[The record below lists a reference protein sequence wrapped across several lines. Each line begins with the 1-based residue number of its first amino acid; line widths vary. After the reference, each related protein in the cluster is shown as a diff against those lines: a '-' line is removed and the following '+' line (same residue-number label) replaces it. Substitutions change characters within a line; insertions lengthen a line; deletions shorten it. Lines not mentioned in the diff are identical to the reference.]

1 MGERFTR
8 IGKYRNELITN
19 FIIMCMNKRNYLTAA
34 AMALA
39 VLSSC
44 GGQKEARNT
53 SGIDLANMDT
63 TVSAGQDFFRYACG
77 GWNDAHPL
85 TAEYSRYG
93 TFDQLAENNQKQL
106 RELIEGLA
114 SQQNEAGTVAQ
125 KIGDLY
131 NIAMDS
137 VARNEQGFAPVKPM
151 LDKIAALTDKSQ
163 IIPMSVEM
171 RRFQG
176 IGTYFNFYV
185 YADPKNSA
193 LNIFQMG
200 QGGINLGEK
209 EYYLDTDSI
218 TENIRNEY
226 KKYIAKLFAL
236 SGFSEAEAQQKV
248 ADVMEIETSIAKV
261 SRSAAE
267 LRNPEANYHKM
278 SYADLKKRIPGIDWD
293 AFMTGLGIQAPAE
306 LNVEQVESIQ
316 EVARLISALPV
327 SKHVSYLEYN
337 LLDAAASCLSDDF
350 VAARFDFY
358 GKVMS
363 GRQVNQ
369 PRWKRAVNSV
379 NGMLGELVGEMYV
392 EKYFPAAAKE
402 RMLKLVENLRVALG
416 ERIDAQEWMS
426 DSTKVRAHE
435 KLDAFRV
442 KVGYPDKWK
451 DYSKL
456 EIKKDSY
463 WANVCRASEWGFNDM
478 ISRLGKPVDR
488 DEWLMTP
495 QTVNA
500 YYNPSTNEICFP
512 AAILQ
517 PPFFNM
523 DADDAAN
530 YGAIGVVIG
539 HEMTHGFDDQGRQ
552 FDKNGNLTDWWAEG
566 DADRF
571 KERAQVMVDFFNN
584 IEVLPGLKGNGQL
597 TLGENLADH
606 GGLNVAYLAFRNATK
621 DAPLEVK
628 EGFTPEQRF
637 FIAYATLWAGNIRD
651 EQARV
656 YTKSDPHSL
665 GKWRVN
671 GALPHIQAW
680 YDAFQI
686 TPDDSLYVA
695 PENRVNIW

>member
-1 MGERFTR
+1 
-8 IGKYRNELITN
+8 
-19 FIIMCMNKRNYLTAA
+19 MNKKNYVAVATLAFAMLT
-34 AMALA
+34 
-39 VLSSC
+39 SC
-44 GGQKEARNT
+44 AGQKEAKST

-63 TVSAGQDFFRYACG
+63 TVSAGTDFFRYACG

-93 TFDQLAENNQKQL
+93 TFDELFENSQKQL

-114 SQQNEAGTVAQ
+114 AQKNNQAGSAAQ

-131 NIAMDS
+131 NMAMDS
-137 VARNEQGFAPVKPM
+137 VTLNKQGAEPVKAM
-151 LDKIAALTDKSQ
+151 LDKIAGLKDKSE
-163 IIPMSVEM
+163 IVPMMTEM
-171 RRFQG
+171 AHIG
-176 IGTYFNFYV
+176 IGTYFHSYV
-185 YADPKNSA
+185 YADPKNSS

-218 TENIRNEY
+218 TQNIREQY
-226 KKYIAKLFAL
+226 KLYIGKLFQLA
-236 SGFSEAEAQQKV
+236 GFSEADAQQKV
-248 ADVMEIETSIAKV
+248 ADVMEIETAIAKV
-261 SRSAAE
+261 SRSATE
-267 LRNPEANYHKM
+267 LRDPEANYHKM
-278 SYADLKKRIPGIDWD
+278 SFDELKKTIAGIDWD
-293 AFMTGLGIQAPAE
+293 AYMKGLGIQAPAE
-306 LNVEQVESIQ
+306 LNVEQVEPIQ
-316 EVARLISALPV
+316 EVARLMNTLPL

-358 GKVMS
+358 GKVLS

-402 RMLKLVENLRVALG
+402 RMVKLVKNLQTALG

-426 DSTKVRAHE
+426 DSTKIRAHE
-435 KLDAFRV
+435 KLAAFHV

-456 EIKKDSY
+456 EIKNDSY

-478 ISRLGKPVDR
+478 YSRIGKPVDK

-500 YYNPSTNEICFP
+500 YYDPSTNEICFP

-523 DADDAAN
+523 EADDAAN

-552 FDKNGNLTDWWAEG
+552 FDKDGNLTDWWAPG

-571 KERAQVMVDFFNN
+571 KERAQVMVDFFNK
-584 IEVLPGLKGNGQL
+584 IEVLPGLQANGEL

-606 GGLNVAYLAFRNATK
+606 GGLNVAYLAFQNATK
-621 DAPLEVK
+621 DAPLGVVD
-628 EGFTPEQRF
+628 GFTPEQRF
-637 FIAYATLWAGNIRD
+637 FLAYATLWAGNIRD
-651 EQARV
+651 EQIRV

-680 YDAFQI
+680 YDAFHI
-686 TPDDSLYVA
+686 TPSDPLYVA
-695 PENRVNIW
+695 PENRVNVW

>member
-1 MGERFTR
+1 
-8 IGKYRNELITN
+8 
-19 FIIMCMNKRNYLTAA
+19 MNKKNYVAVATLAFAMLT
-34 AMALA
+34 
-39 VLSSC
+39 SC
-44 GGQKEARNT
+44 AGQKEAKST

-63 TVSAGQDFFRYACG
+63 TVSAGTDFFRYACG

-93 TFDQLAENNQKQL
+93 TFDELFENSQKQL

-114 SQQNEAGTVAQ
+114 AQKNNQAGSAAQ

-131 NIAMDS
+131 NMAMDS
-137 VARNEQGFAPVKPM
+137 VTLNKQGAEPVKAM
-151 LDKIAALTDKSQ
+151 LDKITGMKDKSE
-163 IIPMSVEM
+163 IVPMMTEM
-171 RRFQG
+171 AHIG
-176 IGTYFNFYV
+176 IGTYFHSYV
-185 YADPKNSA
+185 YADPKNSS

-218 TENIRNEY
+218 TQNIREQY
-226 KKYIAKLFAL
+226 KLYIGKLFQLA
-236 SGFSEAEAQQKV
+236 GFSEADAQQKV
-248 ADVMEIETSIAKV
+248 ADVMEIETAIAKV
-261 SRSAAE
+261 SRSATE
-267 LRNPEANYHKM
+267 LRDPEANYHKM
-278 SYADLKKRIPGIDWD
+278 SFDELKKTIAGIDWD
-293 AFMTGLGIQAPAE
+293 AYMKGLGIQAPAE
-306 LNVEQVESIQ
+306 LNVEQVEPIQ
-316 EVARLISALPV
+316 EVARLMNTLPL

-358 GKVMS
+358 GKVLS

-402 RMLKLVENLRVALG
+402 RMVKLVKNLQTALG

-426 DSTKVRAHE
+426 DSTKIRAHE
-435 KLDAFRV
+435 KLATFHV

-456 EIKKDSY
+456 EIKNDSY

-478 ISRLGKPVDR
+478 YSRIGKPVDK

-523 DADDAAN
+523 EADDAAN

-552 FDKNGNLTDWWAEG
+552 FDKDGNLTDWWAPG

-571 KERAQVMVDFFNN
+571 KERAQVMVDFFNK
-584 IEVLPGLKGNGQL
+584 IEVLPGLQANGEL

-606 GGLNVAYLAFRNATK
+606 GGLNVAYLAFQNATK
-621 DAPLEVK
+621 DAPLGVVD
-628 EGFTPEQRF
+628 GFTPEQRF
-637 FIAYATLWAGNIRD
+637 FLAYATLWAGNIRD
-651 EQARV
+651 EQIRV

-680 YDAFQI
+680 YDAFHI
-686 TPDDSLYVA
+686 TPSDPLYVA
-695 PENRVNIW
+695 PENRVNVW

>member
-1 MGERFTR
+1 
-8 IGKYRNELITN
+8 
-19 FIIMCMNKRNYLTAA
+19 MNKKNYVAVATLAFAMLT
-34 AMALA
+34 
-39 VLSSC
+39 SC
-44 GGQKEARNT
+44 AGQKEAKST

-63 TVSAGQDFFRYACG
+63 TVSAGTDFFRYACG

-93 TFDQLAENNQKQL
+93 TFDELFENSQKQL

-114 SQQNEAGTVAQ
+114 AQKNNQAGSAAQ

-131 NIAMDS
+131 NMAMDS
-137 VARNEQGFAPVKPM
+137 VTLNKQGAEPVKAM
-151 LDKIAALTDKSQ
+151 LDKIAGMKDKSE
-163 IIPMSVEM
+163 IVPMMTEM
-171 RRFQG
+171 AHIG
-176 IGTYFNFYV
+176 IGTYFHSYV
-185 YADPKNSA
+185 YADPKNSS

-218 TENIRNEY
+218 TQNIREQY
-226 KKYIAKLFAL
+226 KLYIGKLFQLA
-236 SGFSEAEAQQKV
+236 GFSEADAQQKV
-248 ADVMEIETSIAKV
+248 ADVMEIETAIAKV
-261 SRSAAE
+261 SRSATE
-267 LRNPEANYHKM
+267 LRDPEANYHKM
-278 SYADLKKRIPGIDWD
+278 SFDELKKTIAGIDWD
-293 AFMTGLGIQAPAE
+293 AYMKGLGIQAPAE
-306 LNVEQVESIQ
+306 LNVEQVEPIQ
-316 EVARLISALPV
+316 EVARLMNTLPL

-358 GKVMS
+358 GKVLS

-402 RMLKLVENLRVALG
+402 RMVKLVKNLQTALG

-426 DSTKVRAHE
+426 DSTKIRAHE
-435 KLDAFRV
+435 KLAAFHV

-456 EIKKDSY
+456 EIKNDSY

-478 ISRLGKPVDR
+478 YSRIGKPVDK

-523 DADDAAN
+523 EADDAAN
-530 YGAIGVVIG
+530 YGAISVVIG

-552 FDKNGNLTDWWAEG
+552 FDKDGNLTDWWAPG

-571 KERAQVMVDFFNN
+571 KERAQVMVDFFNK
-584 IEVLPGLKGNGQL
+584 IEVLPGLQANGEL

-606 GGLNVAYLAFRNATK
+606 GGLNVAYLAFQNVTK
-621 DAPLEVK
+621 DAPLGVVD
-628 EGFTPEQRF
+628 GFTPEQRF
-637 FIAYATLWAGNIRD
+637 FLAYATLWAGNIRD
-651 EQARV
+651 EQSRV

-680 YDAFQI
+680 YDAFHI
-686 TPDDSLYVA
+686 TPSDPLYVA
-695 PENRVNIW
+695 PENRVNVW

>member
-1 MGERFTR
+1 
-8 IGKYRNELITN
+8 
-19 FIIMCMNKRNYLTAA
+19 MNKKNYVAVATLAFAMLT
-34 AMALA
+34 
-39 VLSSC
+39 SC
-44 GGQKEARNT
+44 AGQKEAKST

-63 TVSAGQDFFRYACG
+63 TVSAGTDFFRYACG

-93 TFDQLAENNQKQL
+93 TFDELFENSQKQL

-114 SQQNEAGTVAQ
+114 AQKNNQAGSAAQ

-131 NIAMDS
+131 NMAMDS
-137 VARNEQGFAPVKPM
+137 VTLNKQGAEPVKAM
-151 LDKIAALTDKSQ
+151 LDKIAGMKDKSE
-163 IIPMSVEM
+163 IVPMMTEM
-171 RRFQG
+171 AHIG
-176 IGTYFNFYV
+176 IGTYFHSYV
-185 YADPKNSA
+185 YADPKNSS

-218 TENIRNEY
+218 TQNIREQY
-226 KKYIAKLFAL
+226 KLYIGKLFQLA
-236 SGFSEAEAQQKV
+236 GFSEADAQQKV
-248 ADVMEIETSIAKV
+248 ADVMELETAIAKV
-261 SRSAAE
+261 SRSATE
-267 LRNPEANYHKM
+267 LRDPEANYHKM
-278 SYADLKKRIPGIDWD
+278 SFDELKKTISGIDWD
-293 AFMTGLGIQAPAE
+293 AYMKGLGIQVPAE
-306 LNVEQVESIQ
+306 LNVEQVEPIQ
-316 EVARLISALPV
+316 EVARLMNTLPL

-358 GKVMS
+358 GKVLS

-402 RMLKLVENLRVALG
+402 RMVKLVKNLQTALG

-426 DSTKVRAHE
+426 DSTKIRAHE
-435 KLDAFRV
+435 KLAAFHV

-456 EIKKDSY
+456 EIKNDSY

-478 ISRLGKPVDR
+478 YSRIGKPVDK

-523 DADDAAN
+523 EADDAAN

-552 FDKNGNLTDWWAEG
+552 FDKDGNLTDWWAPG

-571 KERAQVMVDFFNN
+571 KERAQVMVDFFNK
-584 IEVLPGLKGNGQL
+584 IEVLPGLQANGEL

-606 GGLNVAYLAFRNATK
+606 GGLNVAYLAFQNATK
-621 DAPLEVK
+621 DAPLGVVD
-628 EGFTPEQRF
+628 GFTPEQRF
-637 FIAYATLWAGNIRD
+637 FLAYATLWAGNIRD
-651 EQARV
+651 EQIRV

-680 YDAFQI
+680 YDAFHI
-686 TPDDSLYVA
+686 TPSDPLYVA
-695 PENRVNIW
+695 PENRVNVW

>member
-1 MGERFTR
+1 
-8 IGKYRNELITN
+8 
-19 FIIMCMNKRNYLTAA
+19 MNKKNYVAVATLAFAMLT
-34 AMALA
+34 
-39 VLSSC
+39 SC
-44 GGQKEARNT
+44 AGQKEAKST

-63 TVSAGQDFFRYACG
+63 TVSAGTDFFRYACG

-93 TFDQLAENNQKQL
+93 TFDELFENSQKQL

-114 SQQNEAGTVAQ
+114 AQKNNQAGSAAQ

-131 NIAMDS
+131 NMAMDS
-137 VARNEQGFAPVKPM
+137 VTLNKQGAEPVKAM
-151 LDKIAALTDKSQ
+151 LDKIAGMKDKSE
-163 IIPMSVEM
+163 IVPMMTEM
-171 RRFQG
+171 AHIG
-176 IGTYFNFYV
+176 IGTYFRSYV
-185 YADPKNSA
+185 YADPKNSS

-218 TENIRNEY
+218 TQNIREQY
-226 KKYIAKLFAL
+226 KLYIGKLFQLA
-236 SGFSEAEAQQKV
+236 GFSEADAQQKV
-248 ADVMEIETSIAKV
+248 ADVMEIETAIAKV
-261 SRSAAE
+261 SRSATE
-267 LRNPEANYHKM
+267 LRDPEANYHKM
-278 SYADLKKRIPGIDWD
+278 SFDELKKAIPGIDWD
-293 AFMTGLGIQAPAE
+293 AYMKGLGIQAPAE
-306 LNVEQVESIQ
+306 LNVEQVEPIQ
-316 EVARLISALPV
+316 EVARLMNTLPL

-358 GKVMS
+358 GKVLS

-402 RMLKLVENLRVALG
+402 RMVKLVKNLQTALG

-426 DSTKVRAHE
+426 DSTKIRAHE
-435 KLDAFRV
+435 KLAAFHV

-456 EIKKDSY
+456 EIKNDSY

-478 ISRLGKPVDR
+478 YSRIGKPVDK

-523 DADDAAN
+523 EADDAAN

-552 FDKNGNLTDWWAEG
+552 FDKDGNLTDWWAPG

-571 KERAQVMVDFFNN
+571 KERAQVMVDFFNK
-584 IEVLPGLKGNGQL
+584 IEVLPGLQANGEL

-606 GGLNVAYLAFRNATK
+606 GGLNVAYLAFQNATK
-621 DAPLEVK
+621 DAPLGVVD
-628 EGFTPEQRF
+628 GFTPEQRF
-637 FIAYATLWAGNIRD
+637 FLAYATLWAGNIRD
-651 EQARV
+651 EQIRV

-680 YDAFQI
+680 YDAFHI
-686 TPDDSLYVA
+686 TPSDPLYVA
-695 PENRVNIW
+695 PENRVNVW

>member
-1 MGERFTR
+1 
-8 IGKYRNELITN
+8 
-19 FIIMCMNKRNYLTAA
+19 MNKKNYVAVATLAFAMLT
-34 AMALA
+34 
-39 VLSSC
+39 SC
-44 GGQKEARNT
+44 AGQKEAKST

-63 TVSAGQDFFRYACG
+63 TVSAGTDFFRYACG

-93 TFDQLAENNQKQL
+93 TFDELFENSQKQL

-114 SQQNEAGTVAQ
+114 AQKNNQAGSAAQ

-131 NIAMDS
+131 NMAMDS
-137 VARNEQGFAPVKPM
+137 VTLNKQGAEPVKAM
-151 LDKIAALTDKSQ
+151 LDKIAGLKDKSE
-163 IIPMSVEM
+163 IVPMMTEM
-171 RRFQG
+171 AHIG
-176 IGTYFNFYV
+176 IGTYFHSYV
-185 YADPKNSA
+185 YADPKNSS

-218 TENIRNEY
+218 TQNIREQY
-226 KKYIAKLFAL
+226 KLYIGKLFQLA
-236 SGFSEAEAQQKV
+236 GFSEADAQQKV
-248 ADVMEIETSIAKV
+248 ADVMEIETAIAKV
-261 SRSAAE
+261 SRSATE
-267 LRNPEANYHKM
+267 LRDPEANYHKM
-278 SYADLKKRIPGIDWD
+278 SFDELKKTIAGIDWD
-293 AFMTGLGIQAPAE
+293 AYMKGLGIQAPAE
-306 LNVEQVESIQ
+306 LNVEQVEPIQ
-316 EVARLISALPV
+316 EIARLMNTLPL

-358 GKVMS
+358 GKVLS

-402 RMLKLVENLRVALG
+402 RMVKLVKNLQTALG

-426 DSTKVRAHE
+426 DSTKIRAHE
-435 KLDAFRV
+435 KLAAFHV

-456 EIKKDSY
+456 EIKNDSY

-478 ISRLGKPVDR
+478 YSRIGKPVDK

-523 DADDAAN
+523 EADDAAN

-552 FDKNGNLTDWWAEG
+552 FDKDGNLTDWWAPG

-571 KERAQVMVDFFNN
+571 KERAQVMVDFFNK
-584 IEVLPGLKGNGQL
+584 IEVLPGLQANGEL

-606 GGLNVAYLAFRNATK
+606 GGLNVAYLAFQNATK
-621 DAPLEVK
+621 DAPLGVVD
-628 EGFTPEQRF
+628 GFTPEQRF
-637 FIAYATLWAGNIRD
+637 FLAYATLWAGNIRD
-651 EQARV
+651 EQIRV

-680 YDAFQI
+680 YDAFHI
-686 TPDDSLYVA
+686 TPSDPLYVA
-695 PENRVNIW
+695 PENRVNVW

>member
-176 IGTYFNFYV
+176 IGTYFNYYV

-236 SGFSEAEAQQKV
+236 AGFSEAEAQQKV

-278 SYADLKKRIPGIDWD
+278 SYADLKKQIPGIDWD

-306 LNVEQVESIQ
+306 LNVEQVEPIQ

-478 ISRLGKPVDR
+478 ISRLDKPVDR

-606 GGLNVAYLAFRNATK
+606 GGLNVAYLAFQNATK

>member
-1 MGERFTR
+1 
-8 IGKYRNELITN
+8 
-19 FIIMCMNKRNYLTAA
+19 MNKKNYVAVATLAFAMLT
-34 AMALA
+34 
-39 VLSSC
+39 SC
-44 GGQKEARNT
+44 AGQKEAKST

-63 TVSAGQDFFRYACG
+63 TVSAGTDFFRYACG

-93 TFDQLAENNQKQL
+93 TFDELFENSQKQL

-114 SQQNEAGTVAQ
+114 AQKNNQAGSAAQ

-131 NIAMDS
+131 NMAMDS
-137 VARNEQGFAPVKPM
+137 VTLNKQGAEPVKAM
-151 LDKIAALTDKSQ
+151 LDKIAGMKDKSE
-163 IIPMSVEM
+163 IVPMMTEM
-171 RRFQG
+171 AHIG
-176 IGTYFNFYV
+176 IGTYFRSYV
-185 YADPKNSA
+185 YADPKNSS

-218 TENIRNEY
+218 TQNIREQY
-226 KKYIAKLFAL
+226 KLYIGKLFQLA
-236 SGFSEAEAQQKV
+236 GFSEADAQQKV
-248 ADVMEIETSIAKV
+248 ADVMEIETAIAKV
-261 SRSAAE
+261 SRSATE
-267 LRNPEANYHKM
+267 LRDPEANYHKM
-278 SYADLKKRIPGIDWD
+278 SFDELKKTIAGIDWD
-293 AFMTGLGIQAPAE
+293 AYMKGLGIQAPAE
-306 LNVEQVESIQ
+306 LNVEQVEPIQ
-316 EVARLISALPV
+316 EVARLMNTLPL

-358 GKVMS
+358 GKVLS

-402 RMLKLVENLRVALG
+402 RMVKLVKNLQTALG

-426 DSTKVRAHE
+426 DSTKIRAHE
-435 KLDAFRV
+435 KLAAFHV

-456 EIKKDSY
+456 EIKNDSY

-478 ISRLGKPVDR
+478 YSRIGKPVDK

-523 DADDAAN
+523 EADDAAN

-552 FDKNGNLTDWWAEG
+552 FDKDGNLTDWWAPG

-571 KERAQVMVDFFNN
+571 KERAQVMVDFFNK
-584 IEVLPGLKGNGQL
+584 IEVLPGLQANGEL

-606 GGLNVAYLAFRNATK
+606 GGLNVAYLAFQNATK
-621 DAPLEVK
+621 DAPLGVVD
-628 EGFTPEQRF
+628 GFTPEQRF
-637 FIAYATLWAGNIRD
+637 FLAYATLWAGNIRD
-651 EQARV
+651 EQIRV

-680 YDAFQI
+680 YDAFHI
-686 TPDDSLYVA
+686 TPSDPLYVV
-695 PENRVNIW
+695 PENRVNVW

>member
-1 MGERFTR
+1 
-8 IGKYRNELITN
+8 
-19 FIIMCMNKRNYLTAA
+19 MNKKNYVAVATLAFAMLT
-34 AMALA
+34 
-39 VLSSC
+39 SC
-44 GGQKEARNT
+44 AGQKEAKST

-63 TVSAGQDFFRYACG
+63 TVSAGTDFFRYACG

-93 TFDQLAENNQKQL
+93 TFDELFENSQKQL

-114 SQQNEAGTVAQ
+114 AQKNNQAGSAAQ

-131 NIAMDS
+131 NMAMDS
-137 VARNEQGFAPVKPM
+137 VTLNKQGAEPVKAM
-151 LDKIAALTDKSQ
+151 LDKIAGMKDKSE
-163 IIPMSVEM
+163 IVPMMTEM
-171 RRFQG
+171 AHIG
-176 IGTYFNFYV
+176 IGTYFHSYV
-185 YADPKNSA
+185 YADPKNSS

-218 TENIRNEY
+218 TQNIREQY
-226 KKYIAKLFAL
+226 KLYIGKLFQLA
-236 SGFSEAEAQQKV
+236 GFSEADAQQKV
-248 ADVMEIETSIAKV
+248 ADVMEIETAIAKV
-261 SRSAAE
+261 SRSATE
-267 LRNPEANYHKM
+267 LRDPEANYHKM
-278 SYADLKKRIPGIDWD
+278 SFDELKKTIAGIDWD
-293 AFMTGLGIQAPAE
+293 AYMKGLGIQAPAE
-306 LNVEQVESIQ
+306 LNVEQVEPIQ
-316 EVARLISALPV
+316 EVACLMNTLPL

-358 GKVMS
+358 GKVLS

-402 RMLKLVENLRVALG
+402 RMVKLVKNLQTALG

-426 DSTKVRAHE
+426 DSTKIRAHE
-435 KLDAFRV
+435 KLATFHV

-456 EIKKDSY
+456 EIKNDSY

-478 ISRLGKPVDR
+478 YSRIGKPVDK

-523 DADDAAN
+523 EADDAAN

-552 FDKNGNLTDWWAEG
+552 FDKDGNLTDWWAPG

-571 KERAQVMVDFFNN
+571 KERAQVMVDFFNK
-584 IEVLPGLKGNGQL
+584 IEVLPGLQANGEL

-606 GGLNVAYLAFRNATK
+606 GGLNVAYLAFQNATK
-621 DAPLEVK
+621 DAPLGVVD
-628 EGFTPEQRF
+628 GFTPEQRF
-637 FIAYATLWAGNIRD
+637 FLAYATLWAGNIRD
-651 EQARV
+651 EQIRV

-680 YDAFQI
+680 YDAFHI
-686 TPDDSLYVA
+686 TPSDPLYVA
-695 PENRVNIW
+695 PENRVNVW

>member
-1 MGERFTR
+1 
-8 IGKYRNELITN
+8 
-19 FIIMCMNKRNYLTAA
+19 MNKKNYVAVA
-34 AMALA
+34 ALA
-39 VLSSC
+39 FAMLTSC
-44 GGQKEARNT
+44 AGQKEAKST

-63 TVSAGQDFFRYACG
+63 TVAAGTDFFRYACG
-77 GWNDAHPL
+77 GWNEAHPL

-93 TFDQLAENNQKQL
+93 TFDLLFENSQKQL

-114 SQQNEAGTVAQ
+114 AQKNNPAGSAAQ

-131 NIAMDS
+131 NMAMDS
-137 VARNEQGFAPVKPM
+137 VTLNKQGAEPVKAM
-151 LDKIAALTDKSQ
+151 LGKIAALKDKNE
-163 IIPMSVEM
+163 IIPMMTEM
-171 RRFQG
+171 AHAG
-176 IGTYFNFYV
+176 IGTYFHSYV
-185 YADPKNSA
+185 YADPKNSS

-209 EYYLDTDSI
+209 EYYLDNDSI
-218 TENIRNEY
+218 TQNIREQY
-226 KKYIAKLFAL
+226 KVYIGKLFQLA
-236 SGFSEAEAQQKV
+236 GFTEAEAQQKV
-248 ADVMEIETSIAKV
+248 ADVMEIETAIAKA
-261 SRSAAE
+261 SRSATE
-267 LRNPEANYHKM
+267 LRDPEANYHKM
-278 SYADLKKRIPGIDWD
+278 SFDELKKTISGIDWD
-293 AFMTGLGIQAPAE
+293 AYVKGLGIQAPAE
-306 LNVEQVESIQ
+306 LNVEQVEPIQ
-316 EVARLISALPV
+316 EVARLMNTLPV

-358 GKVMS
+358 GKVLS

-402 RMLKLVENLRVALG
+402 RMVKLVKNLQTALG
-416 ERIDAQEWMS
+416 ERINAQEWMS
-426 DSTKVRAHE
+426 DSTKVKAQE
-435 KLDAFRV
+435 KLAAFHV

-456 EIKKDSY
+456 DIKKDSY
-463 WANVCRASEWGFNDM
+463 WANVCRASEWSFNDM
-478 ISRLGKPVDR
+478 YSRLGKPVDK

-523 DADDAAN
+523 EADDAAN

-552 FDKNGNLTDWWAEG
+552 FDKNGNLTDWWAPG

-571 KERAQVMVDFFNN
+571 KARAQVMVDFFNN
-584 IEVLPGLKGNGQL
+584 IEVLPGLHANGEL

-606 GGLNVAYLAFRNATK
+606 GGLNVAYLAFQNATK
-621 DAPLEVK
+621 DAPLGVVD
-628 EGFTPEQRF
+628 GFTPEQRF
-637 FIAYATLWAGNIRD
+637 FLAYATLWAGNIRD
-651 EQARV
+651 EQIRV

-680 YDAFQI
+680 YDAFHI
-686 TPDDSLYVA
+686 TPSDPLYVA
-695 PENRVNIW
+695 PEKRVNVW

>member
-1 MGERFTR
+1 
-8 IGKYRNELITN
+8 
-19 FIIMCMNKRNYLTAA
+19 MNKKNYVAVATLAFAMLT
-34 AMALA
+34 
-39 VLSSC
+39 SC
-44 GGQKEARNT
+44 AGQKEAKST

-63 TVSAGQDFFRYACG
+63 TVSAGTDFFRYACG

-93 TFDQLAENNQKQL
+93 TFDELFENSQKQL

-114 SQQNEAGTVAQ
+114 AQKNNQAGSAAQ

-131 NIAMDS
+131 NMAMDS
-137 VARNEQGFAPVKPM
+137 VTLNKQGAEPVKAM
-151 LDKIAALTDKSQ
+151 LDKIAGMKDKSE
-163 IIPMSVEM
+163 IVPMMTEM
-171 RRFQG
+171 AHIG
-176 IGTYFNFYV
+176 IGTYFHSYV
-185 YADPKNSA
+185 YADPKNSS

-218 TENIRNEY
+218 TQNIREQY
-226 KKYIAKLFAL
+226 KLYIGKLFQLA
-236 SGFSEAEAQQKV
+236 GFSEADAQQKV
-248 ADVMEIETSIAKV
+248 ADVMEVETAIAKV
-261 SRSAAE
+261 SRSATE
-267 LRNPEANYHKM
+267 LRDPEANYHKM
-278 SYADLKKRIPGIDWD
+278 SFDELKKTISGIDWD
-293 AFMTGLGIQAPAE
+293 AYMKGLGIQVPAE
-306 LNVEQVESIQ
+306 LNVEQVEPIQ
-316 EVARLISALPV
+316 EVARLMNTLPL

-350 VAARFDFY
+350 VTARFDFY
-358 GKVMS
+358 GKVLS

-402 RMLKLVENLRVALG
+402 RMVKLVKNLQTALG

-426 DSTKVRAHE
+426 DSTKIRAYE
-435 KLDAFRV
+435 KLAAFHV

-456 EIKKDSY
+456 EIKNDSY

-478 ISRLGKPVDR
+478 YSRIGKPVDK

-523 DADDAAN
+523 EADDAAN

-552 FDKNGNLTDWWAEG
+552 FDKDGNLTDWWAPG

-571 KERAQVMVDFFNN
+571 KERAQVMVDFFNK
-584 IEVLPGLKGNGQL
+584 IEVLPGLQANGEL

-606 GGLNVAYLAFRNATK
+606 GGLNVAYLAFQNATK
-621 DAPLEVK
+621 DAPLGVVD
-628 EGFTPEQRF
+628 GFTPEQRF
-637 FIAYATLWAGNIRD
+637 FLAYATLWAGNIRD
-651 EQARV
+651 EQIRV

-680 YDAFQI
+680 YDAFHI
-686 TPDDSLYVA
+686 TPSDPLYVA
-695 PENRVNIW
+695 PENRVNVW

>member
-1 MGERFTR
+1 
-8 IGKYRNELITN
+8 
-19 FIIMCMNKRNYLTAA
+19 MNKKNYVAVATLAFAMLT
-34 AMALA
+34 
-39 VLSSC
+39 SC
-44 GGQKEARNT
+44 AGQKEAKST

-63 TVSAGQDFFRYACG
+63 TVSAGTDFFRYACG

-93 TFDQLAENNQKQL
+93 TFDELFENSQKQL

-114 SQQNEAGTVAQ
+114 AQKNNQAGSAAQ

-131 NIAMDS
+131 NMAMDS
-137 VARNEQGFAPVKPM
+137 VTLNKQGAEPVKAM
-151 LDKIAALTDKSQ
+151 LDKIAGMKDKSE
-163 IIPMSVEM
+163 IVPMMTEM
-171 RRFQG
+171 AHIG
-176 IGTYFNFYV
+176 IGTYFHSYV
-185 YADPKNSA
+185 YADPKNSS

-218 TENIRNEY
+218 TQNIREQY
-226 KKYIAKLFAL
+226 KLYIGKLFQL
-236 SGFSEAEAQQKV
+236 VGFSEADAQQKV
-248 ADVMEIETSIAKV
+248 ADVMEIETAIAKV
-261 SRSAAE
+261 SRSATE
-267 LRNPEANYHKM
+267 LRDPEANYHKM
-278 SYADLKKRIPGIDWD
+278 SFDELKKTIAGIDWD
-293 AFMTGLGIQAPAE
+293 AYMKGLGIQAPAE
-306 LNVEQVESIQ
+306 LNVEQVEPIQ
-316 EVARLISALPV
+316 EVARLMNTLPL

-358 GKVMS
+358 GKVLS

-402 RMLKLVENLRVALG
+402 RMVKLVKNLQTALG

-426 DSTKVRAHE
+426 DSTKIRAHE
-435 KLDAFRV
+435 KLATFHV

-456 EIKKDSY
+456 EIKNDSY

-478 ISRLGKPVDR
+478 YSRIGKPVDK

-523 DADDAAN
+523 EADDAAN

-552 FDKNGNLTDWWAEG
+552 FDKDGNLTDWWAPG

-571 KERAQVMVDFFNN
+571 KERAQVMVDFFNK
-584 IEVLPGLKGNGQL
+584 IEVLPGLQANGEL

-606 GGLNVAYLAFRNATK
+606 GGLNVAYLAFQNATK
-621 DAPLEVK
+621 DAPLGVVD
-628 EGFTPEQRF
+628 GFTPEQRF
-637 FIAYATLWAGNIRD
+637 FLAYATLWAGNIRD
-651 EQARV
+651 EQIRV

-680 YDAFQI
+680 YDAFHI
-686 TPDDSLYVA
+686 TPSDPLYVA
-695 PENRVNIW
+695 PENRVNVW

>member
-1 MGERFTR
+1 
-8 IGKYRNELITN
+8 
-19 FIIMCMNKRNYLTAA
+19 MNKKNYVAVATLAFAMLT
-34 AMALA
+34 
-39 VLSSC
+39 SC
-44 GGQKEARNT
+44 AGQKEAKST
-53 SGIDLANMDT
+53 SGINLANMDT
-63 TVSAGQDFFRYACG
+63 TVSAGTDFFRYACG

-93 TFDQLAENNQKQL
+93 TFDELFENSQTQL

-114 SQQNEAGTVAQ
+114 AQKNNQAGSAAQ

-131 NIAMDS
+131 NMAMDS
-137 VARNEQGFAPVKPM
+137 VTLNKQGAEPVKAM
-151 LDKIAALTDKSQ
+151 LDKIAGLKDKNE
-163 IIPMSVEM
+163 IVPMMTEM
-171 RRFQG
+171 AHIG
-176 IGTYFNFYV
+176 IGTYFRSYV
-185 YADPKNSA
+185 YADPKNSS

-218 TENIRNEY
+218 TQNIREQY
-226 KKYIAKLFAL
+226 KLYIGKLFQLA
-236 SGFSEAEAQQKV
+236 GFSEADAQQKV
-248 ADVMEIETSIAKV
+248 ADVMEIETAIAKV
-261 SRSAAE
+261 SRSATE
-267 LRNPEANYHKM
+267 LRDPEANYHKM
-278 SYADLKKRIPGIDWD
+278 SFDELKKTIAGIDWD
-293 AFMTGLGIQAPAE
+293 AYMKGLGIQAPAE
-306 LNVEQVESIQ
+306 LNVEQVEPIQ
-316 EVARLISALPV
+316 EVARLMNTLPL

-358 GKVMS
+358 CKVLS

-402 RMLKLVENLRVALG
+402 RMVKLVKNLQTALG

-426 DSTKVRAHE
+426 DSTKIRAHE
-435 KLDAFRV
+435 KLATFHV

-456 EIKKDSY
+456 EIKNDSY

-478 ISRLGKPVDR
+478 YSRIGKPVDK

-523 DADDAAN
+523 EADDAAN

-552 FDKNGNLTDWWAEG
+552 FDKDGNLTDWWAPG

-571 KERAQVMVDFFNN
+571 KERAQVMVDFFNK
-584 IEVLPGLKGNGQL
+584 IEVLPGLQANGEL

-606 GGLNVAYLAFRNATK
+606 GGLNVAYLAFQNATK
-621 DAPLEVK
+621 DAPLGVVD
-628 EGFTPEQRF
+628 GFTPEQRF
-637 FIAYATLWAGNIRD
+637 FLAYATLWAGNIRD
-651 EQARV
+651 EQIRV

-680 YDAFQI
+680 YDAFHI
-686 TPDDSLYVA
+686 TPSDPLYVA
-695 PENRVNIW
+695 PENRVNVW

>member
-1 MGERFTR
+1 
-8 IGKYRNELITN
+8 
-19 FIIMCMNKRNYLTAA
+19 MNKKNYVAVATLAFAMLT
-34 AMALA
+34 
-39 VLSSC
+39 SC
-44 GGQKEARNT
+44 AGQKEAKST

-63 TVSAGQDFFRYACG
+63 TVSAGTDFFRYACG

-93 TFDQLAENNQKQL
+93 TFDELFENSQTQL

-114 SQQNEAGTVAQ
+114 AQKNNQAGSAAQ

-131 NIAMDS
+131 NMAMDS
-137 VARNEQGFAPVKPM
+137 VTLNKQGAEPVKAM
-151 LDKIAALTDKSQ
+151 LDKIAGLKDKNE
-163 IIPMSVEM
+163 IVPMMTEM
-171 RRFQG
+171 AHIG
-176 IGTYFNFYV
+176 IGTYFRSYV
-185 YADPKNSA
+185 YADPKNSS

-218 TENIRNEY
+218 TQNIREQY
-226 KKYIAKLFAL
+226 KLYIGKLFQLA
-236 SGFSEAEAQQKV
+236 GFSEADAQQKV
-248 ADVMEIETSIAKV
+248 ADVMEIETAIAKV
-261 SRSAAE
+261 SRSATE
-267 LRNPEANYHKM
+267 LRDPEANYHKM
-278 SYADLKKRIPGIDWD
+278 SFDELKKTIAGIDWD
-293 AFMTGLGIQAPAE
+293 AYMKGLGIQAPAE
-306 LNVEQVESIQ
+306 LNVEQVEPIQ
-316 EVARLISALPV
+316 EVARLMNTLPL

-358 GKVMS
+358 GKVLS

-402 RMLKLVENLRVALG
+402 RMVKLVKNLQTALG

-426 DSTKVRAHE
+426 DSTKIRAHE
-435 KLDAFRV
+435 KLATFHV

-456 EIKKDSY
+456 EIKNDSY

-478 ISRLGKPVDR
+478 YSRIGKPVDK

-523 DADDAAN
+523 EADDAAN

-552 FDKNGNLTDWWAEG
+552 FDKDGNLTDWWAPG

-571 KERAQVMVDFFNN
+571 KERAQVMVDFFNK
-584 IEVLPGLKGNGQL
+584 IEVLPGLQANGEL

-606 GGLNVAYLAFRNATK
+606 GGLNVAYLAFQNATK
-621 DAPLEVK
+621 DAPLGVVD
-628 EGFTPEQRF
+628 GFTPEQRF
-637 FIAYATLWAGNIRD
+637 FLAYATLWAGNIRD
-651 EQARV
+651 EQIRV

-680 YDAFQI
+680 YDAFHI
-686 TPDDSLYVA
+686 TPSDPLYVA
-695 PENRVNIW
+695 PEKRVNVW

>member
-1 MGERFTR
+1 
-8 IGKYRNELITN
+8 
-19 FIIMCMNKRNYLTAA
+19 MNKKNYVAVA
-34 AMALA
+34 ALA
-39 VLSSC
+39 FAMMTSC
-44 GGQKEARNT
+44 AGQKEAKST

-63 TVSAGQDFFRYACG
+63 TVAAGTDFFRYACG

-93 TFDQLAENNQKQL
+93 TFDQLFENSQKQL

-114 SQQNEAGTVAQ
+114 AQKNNQAGSAAQ

-131 NIAMDS
+131 NMAMDS
-137 VARNEQGFAPVKPM
+137 VTLNKQGAEPVKAM
-151 LDKIAALTDKSQ
+151 LDKIAALKDKSE
-163 IIPMSVEM
+163 IIPMMTEM
-171 RRFQG
+171 AHAG
-176 IGTYFNFYV
+176 IGTYFHSYV
-185 YADPKNSA
+185 YADPKNSS

-209 EYYLDTDSI
+209 EYYLDNDSI
-218 TENIRNEY
+218 TQNIREQY
-226 KKYIAKLFAL
+226 KLYIGKLFQLA
-236 SGFSEAEAQQKV
+236 GFTEAEAQQKV

-261 SRSAAE
+261 SRSATE
-267 LRNPEANYHKM
+267 LRDPEANYHKM
-278 SYADLKKRIPGIDWD
+278 SFDELKKTISGIDWD
-293 AFMTGLGIQAPAE
+293 AYVKGLGIQAPAE
-306 LNVEQVESIQ
+306 LNVEQVEPIQ
-316 EVARLISALPV
+316 EVARLMNTLPV

-337 LLDAAASCLSDDF
+337 LLDAAASYLSDDF

-358 GKVMS
+358 GKVLS

-392 EKYFPAAAKE
+392 EKYFPTAAKE
-402 RMLKLVENLRVALG
+402 RMVKLVKNLQTALG
-416 ERIDAQEWMS
+416 ERINAQDWMS
-426 DSTKVRAHE
+426 DSTKVKAQE
-435 KLDAFRV
+435 KLAAFHV

-456 EIKKDSY
+456 DIKKDSY

-478 ISRLGKPVDR
+478 YSRLGKPVDK

-523 DADDAAN
+523 EADDAAN

-552 FDKNGNLTDWWAEG
+552 FDKDGNLTDWWAPG

-571 KERAQVMVDFFNN
+571 KERAQVMVDFFNK
-584 IEVLPGLKGNGQL
+584 IEVLPGLYANGEL

-606 GGLNVAYLAFRNATK
+606 GGLNVAYLAFQNATK
-621 DAPLEVK
+621 DAPLGVVD
-628 EGFTPEQRF
+628 GFTPEQRF
-637 FIAYATLWAGNIRD
+637 FLAYATLWAGNIRD
-651 EQARV
+651 EQIRV

-665 GKWRVN
+665 GRWRVN

-680 YDAFQI
+680 YDAFHI
-686 TPDDSLYVA
+686 TPSDPLYVA
-695 PENRVNIW
+695 PENRVNVW

>member
-1 MGERFTR
+1 
-8 IGKYRNELITN
+8 
-19 FIIMCMNKRNYLTAA
+19 MNKKNYVAVATLAFAMLT
-34 AMALA
+34 
-39 VLSSC
+39 SC
-44 GGQKEARNT
+44 AGQKEAKST

-63 TVSAGQDFFRYACG
+63 TVAAGTDFFRYACG

-93 TFDQLAENNQKQL
+93 TFDQLFENSQKQL

-114 SQQNEAGTVAQ
+114 AQKNNPAGSAAQ

-131 NIAMDS
+131 NMAMDS
-137 VARNEQGFAPVKPM
+137 VTLNKQGAEPVKAM
-151 LDKIAALTDKSQ
+151 LGKIAALKDKGE
-163 IIPMSVEM
+163 IIPMMTEM
-171 RRFQG
+171 AHIG
-176 IGTYFNFYV
+176 IGTYFHSYV
-185 YADPKNSA
+185 YADPKNSS

-209 EYYLDTDSI
+209 EYYLDNDSI
-218 TENIRNEY
+218 TQNIREQY
-226 KKYIAKLFAL
+226 KVYIGKLFQLA
-236 SGFSEAEAQQKV
+236 GFTEAEAQQKV
-248 ADVMEIETSIAKV
+248 ADVMEIETAIAKA
-261 SRSAAE
+261 SRSATE
-267 LRNPEANYHKM
+267 LRDPEANYHKM
-278 SYADLKKRIPGIDWD
+278 SFDELKKTISGIDWD
-293 AFMTGLGIQAPAE
+293 AYVKGLGIQAPAE
-306 LNVEQVESIQ
+306 LNVEQVEPIQ
-316 EVARLISALPV
+316 EVARLMNTLPI

-358 GKVMS
+358 GKVLS

-402 RMLKLVENLRVALG
+402 RMVKLVKNLQTALG
-416 ERIDAQEWMS
+416 ERINAQEWMS
-426 DSTKVRAHE
+426 DSTKVKAQE
-435 KLDAFRV
+435 KLAAFHV

-456 EIKKDSY
+456 DIKKDSY
-463 WANVCRASEWGFNDM
+463 WANVCRASEWSFNDM
-478 ISRLGKPVDR
+478 YSRLGKPVDK

-523 DADDAAN
+523 EADDAAN

-552 FDKNGNLTDWWAEG
+552 YDKDGNLKDWWTEE
-566 DADRF
+566 DAKRF
-571 KERAQVMVDFFNN
+571 DERAQVMVNVFDS
-584 IEVLPGLKGNGQL
+584 IEVAPGVYGNGRM
-597 TLGENLADH
+597 TLGENIADH
-606 GGLNVAYLAFRNATK
+606 GGLQVAYQAFKKAT
-621 DAPLEVK
+621 AANPLPVMN
-628 EGFTPEQRF
+628 GLTPEQRF
-637 FIAYATLWAGNIRD
+637 FLAYAGVWGNNIRP
-651 EQARV
+651 EEVLNR
-656 YTKSDPHSL
+656 TKSDVHSL

-671 GALPHIQAW
+671 GALPQIGAW
-680 YDAFQI
+680 YEAFNI
-686 TPDDSLYVA
+686 T
-695 PENRVNIW
+695 ENDPMFVPVDKRVSIW

>member
-1 MGERFTR
+1 
-8 IGKYRNELITN
+8 
-19 FIIMCMNKRNYLTAA
+19 MNKKNYVAVATLAFAMLT
-34 AMALA
+34 
-39 VLSSC
+39 SC
-44 GGQKEARNT
+44 AGQKEAKST

-63 TVSAGQDFFRYACG
+63 TVSAGTDFFRYACG

-93 TFDQLAENNQKQL
+93 TFDELFENSQKQL

-114 SQQNEAGTVAQ
+114 AQKNNQAGSAAQ

-131 NIAMDS
+131 NMAMDS
-137 VARNEQGFAPVKPM
+137 VTLNKQGAEPVKAM
-151 LDKIAALTDKSQ
+151 LDKIAGMKDKSE
-163 IIPMSVEM
+163 IVPMMTEM
-171 RRFQG
+171 AHIG
-176 IGTYFNFYV
+176 IGTYFHSYV
-185 YADPKNSA
+185 YADPKNSS

-218 TENIRNEY
+218 TQNIREQY
-226 KKYIAKLFAL
+226 KLYIGKLFQQA
-236 SGFSEAEAQQKV
+236 GFSEADAQQKV
-248 ADVMEIETSIAKV
+248 ADVMEIETAIAKV
-261 SRSAAE
+261 SRSATE
-267 LRNPEANYHKM
+267 LRDPEANYHKM
-278 SYADLKKRIPGIDWD
+278 SFDELKKTIAGIDWD
-293 AFMTGLGIQAPAE
+293 AYMKGLGIQAPAE
-306 LNVEQVESIQ
+306 LNVEQVEPIQ
-316 EVARLISALPV
+316 EVARLMNTLPL

-358 GKVMS
+358 GKVLS

-402 RMLKLVENLRVALG
+402 RMVKLVKNLQTALG

-426 DSTKVRAHE
+426 DSTKIRAHE
-435 KLDAFRV
+435 KLASFVV

-456 EIKKDSY
+456 EIKNDSY

-478 ISRLGKPVDR
+478 YSRIGKPVDK

-523 DADDAAN
+523 EADDAAN

-552 FDKNGNLTDWWAEG
+552 FDKDGNLTDWWAPG

-571 KERAQVMVDFFNN
+571 KERAQVMVDFFNK
-584 IEVLPGLKGNGQL
+584 IEVLPGLQANGEL

-606 GGLNVAYLAFRNATK
+606 GGLNVAYLAFQNATK
-621 DAPLEVK
+621 DAPLGVVD
-628 EGFTPEQRF
+628 GFTPEQRF
-637 FIAYATLWAGNIRD
+637 FLAYATLWAGNIRD
-651 EQARV
+651 EQIRV

-680 YDAFQI
+680 YDAFHI
-686 TPDDSLYVA
+686 TPSDPLYVA
-695 PENRVNIW
+695 PENRVNVW

>member
-1 MGERFTR
+1 
-8 IGKYRNELITN
+8 
-19 FIIMCMNKRNYLTAA
+19 MNKKNYVAVATLAFAMLT
-34 AMALA
+34 
-39 VLSSC
+39 SC
-44 GGQKEARNT
+44 AGQKEAKST

-63 TVSAGQDFFRYACG
+63 TVSAGTDFFRYACG

-93 TFDQLAENNQKQL
+93 TFDELFENSQKQL

-114 SQQNEAGTVAQ
+114 AQKNNQAGSAAQ

-131 NIAMDS
+131 NMAMDS
-137 VARNEQGFAPVKPM
+137 VTLNKQGVEPVKAM
-151 LDKIAALTDKSQ
+151 LDKIAGMKDKSE
-163 IIPMSVEM
+163 IVPMMTEM
-171 RRFQG
+171 AHIG
-176 IGTYFNFYV
+176 IGTYFHSYV
-185 YADPKNSA
+185 YADPKNSS

-218 TENIRNEY
+218 TQNIREQY
-226 KKYIAKLFAL
+226 KLYIGKLFQLA
-236 SGFSEAEAQQKV
+236 GFSEADAQQKV
-248 ADVMEIETSIAKV
+248 ADVMEIETAIAKV
-261 SRSAAE
+261 SRSATE
-267 LRNPEANYHKM
+267 LRDPEANYHKM
-278 SYADLKKRIPGIDWD
+278 SFDELKKTIAGIDWD
-293 AFMTGLGIQAPAE
+293 AYMKGLGIQAPAE
-306 LNVEQVESIQ
+306 LNVEQVEPIQ
-316 EVARLISALPV
+316 EVARLMNTLPL

-358 GKVMS
+358 GKVLS

-402 RMLKLVENLRVALG
+402 RMVKLVKNLQTALG

-426 DSTKVRAHE
+426 DSTKIRAHE
-435 KLDAFRV
+435 KLATFHV

-456 EIKKDSY
+456 EIKNDSY

-478 ISRLGKPVDR
+478 YSRIGKPVDK

-523 DADDAAN
+523 EADDAAN

-552 FDKNGNLTDWWAEG
+552 FDKDGNLTDWWAPG

-571 KERAQVMVDFFNN
+571 KERAQVMVDFFNK
-584 IEVLPGLKGNGQL
+584 IEVLPGLQANGEL

-606 GGLNVAYLAFRNATK
+606 GGLNVAYLAFQNATK
-621 DAPLEVK
+621 DAPLGVVD
-628 EGFTPEQRF
+628 GFTPEQRF
-637 FIAYATLWAGNIRD
+637 FLAYATLWAGNIRD
-651 EQARV
+651 EQIRV

-680 YDAFQI
+680 YDAFHI
-686 TPDDSLYVA
+686 TPSDPLYVA
-695 PENRVNIW
+695 PENRVNVW

>member
-1 MGERFTR
+1 
-8 IGKYRNELITN
+8 
-19 FIIMCMNKRNYLTAA
+19 MNKKNYVAVATLAFAMLT
-34 AMALA
+34 
-39 VLSSC
+39 SC
-44 GGQKEARNT
+44 AGQKEAKST

-63 TVSAGQDFFRYACG
+63 TVSAGTDFFRYACG

-93 TFDQLAENNQKQL
+93 TFDELFENSQKQL

-114 SQQNEAGTVAQ
+114 AQKNNQAGSAAQ

-131 NIAMDS
+131 NMAMDS
-137 VARNEQGFAPVKPM
+137 VTLNKQGAEPVKAM
-151 LDKIAALTDKSQ
+151 LDKIAGLKDKSE
-163 IIPMSVEM
+163 IVPMMTEM
-171 RRFQG
+171 AHIG
-176 IGTYFNFYV
+176 IGTYFHSYV
-185 YADPKNSA
+185 YADPKNSS

-218 TENIRNEY
+218 TQNIREQY
-226 KKYIAKLFAL
+226 KLYIGKLFQLA
-236 SGFSEAEAQQKV
+236 GFSEADAQQKV
-248 ADVMEIETSIAKV
+248 ADVMEIETAIAKV
-261 SRSAAE
+261 SRSATE
-267 LRNPEANYHKM
+267 LRDPEANYHKM
-278 SYADLKKRIPGIDWD
+278 SFDELKKTIAGIDWD
-293 AFMTGLGIQAPAE
+293 AYMKGLGIQAPAE
-306 LNVEQVESIQ
+306 LNVEQVEPIQ
-316 EVARLISALPV
+316 EVARLMNTLPL

-358 GKVMS
+358 GKVLS

-402 RMLKLVENLRVALG
+402 RMVKLVKNLQTALG

-426 DSTKVRAHE
+426 DSTKIRAHE
-435 KLDAFRV
+435 KLATFHV

-456 EIKKDSY
+456 EIKNDSY

-478 ISRLGKPVDR
+478 YSCIGKPVDK

-523 DADDAAN
+523 EADDAAN

-552 FDKNGNLTDWWAEG
+552 FDKDGNLTDWWAPG

-571 KERAQVMVDFFNN
+571 KERAQVMVDFFNK
-584 IEVLPGLKGNGQL
+584 IEVLPGLQANGEL

-606 GGLNVAYLAFRNATK
+606 GGLNVAYLAFQNATK
-621 DAPLEVK
+621 DAPLGVVD
-628 EGFTPEQRF
+628 GFTPEQRF
-637 FIAYATLWAGNIRD
+637 FLAYATLWAGNIRD
-651 EQARV
+651 EQIRV

-680 YDAFQI
+680 YDAFHI
-686 TPDDSLYVA
+686 TPSDPLYVA
-695 PENRVNIW
+695 PENRVNVW

>member
-1 MGERFTR
+1 
-8 IGKYRNELITN
+8 
-19 FIIMCMNKRNYLTAA
+19 MNKKNYVAVATLAFAMLT
-34 AMALA
+34 
-39 VLSSC
+39 SC
-44 GGQKEARNT
+44 AGQKEAKST

-63 TVSAGQDFFRYACG
+63 TVSAGTDFFRYACG

-93 TFDQLAENNQKQL
+93 TFDELFENSQKQL

-114 SQQNEAGTVAQ
+114 AQKNNQAGSAAQ

-131 NIAMDS
+131 NMAMDS
-137 VARNEQGFAPVKPM
+137 VTLNKQGAEPVKAM
-151 LDKIAALTDKSQ
+151 LDKIAGLKDKSE
-163 IIPMSVEM
+163 IVPMMTEM
-171 RRFQG
+171 AHIG
-176 IGTYFNFYV
+176 IGTYFHSYV
-185 YADPKNSA
+185 YADPKNSS

-218 TENIRNEY
+218 TQNIREQY
-226 KKYIAKLFAL
+226 KLYIGKLFQLA
-236 SGFSEAEAQQKV
+236 GFSEADAQQKV
-248 ADVMEIETSIAKV
+248 ADVMEIETAIAKV
-261 SRSAAE
+261 SRSATE
-267 LRNPEANYHKM
+267 LRDPEANYHKM
-278 SYADLKKRIPGIDWD
+278 SFDELKKTIAGIDWD
-293 AFMTGLGIQAPAE
+293 AYMKGLGIQAPAE
-306 LNVEQVESIQ
+306 LNVEQVEPIQ
-316 EVARLISALPV
+316 EVARLMNTLPL

-358 GKVMS
+358 GKVLS

-402 RMLKLVENLRVALG
+402 RMVKLVKNLQTALG

-426 DSTKVRAHE
+426 DSTKIRAHE
-435 KLDAFRV
+435 KLATFHV

-456 EIKKDSY
+456 EIKNDSY

-478 ISRLGKPVDR
+478 YSRIGKPVDK

-523 DADDAAN
+523 EADDAAN

-552 FDKNGNLTDWWAEG
+552 FDKDGNLTDWWAPG

-571 KERAQVMVDFFNN
+571 KERAQVMVDFFNK
-584 IEVLPGLKGNGQL
+584 IEVLPGLQANGEL

-606 GGLNVAYLAFRNATK
+606 GGLNVAYLAFQNATK
-621 DAPLEVK
+621 DAPLGVVD
-628 EGFTPEQRF
+628 GFTPEQRF
-637 FIAYATLWAGNIRD
+637 FLAYATLWAGNIRD
-651 EQARV
+651 EQIRV

-680 YDAFQI
+680 YDAFHI
-686 TPDDSLYVA
+686 TPSDPLYVA
-695 PENRVNIW
+695 PEKRVNVW

>member
-1 MGERFTR
+1 
-8 IGKYRNELITN
+8 
-19 FIIMCMNKRNYLTAA
+19 MNKKNYVAVATLAFAMLT
-34 AMALA
+34 
-39 VLSSC
+39 SC
-44 GGQKEARNT
+44 AGQKEAKST

-63 TVSAGQDFFRYACG
+63 TVSAGTDFFRYACG

-93 TFDQLAENNQKQL
+93 TFDELFENSQKQL

-114 SQQNEAGTVAQ
+114 AQKNNQAGSAAQ

-131 NIAMDS
+131 NMAMDS
-137 VARNEQGFAPVKPM
+137 VTLNKQGAEPVKAM
-151 LDKIAALTDKSQ
+151 LDKIAGMKDKSE
-163 IIPMSVEM
+163 IVPMMTEM
-171 RRFQG
+171 AHIG
-176 IGTYFNFYV
+176 IGTYFHSYV
-185 YADPKNSA
+185 YADPKNSS

-218 TENIRNEY
+218 TQNIREQY
-226 KKYIAKLFAL
+226 KLYIGKLFQLA
-236 SGFSEAEAQQKV
+236 GFSEADAQQKV
-248 ADVMEIETSIAKV
+248 ADVMEIETAIAKV
-261 SRSAAE
+261 SRSATE
-267 LRNPEANYHKM
+267 LRDPEANYHKM
-278 SYADLKKRIPGIDWD
+278 SFDELKKTIAGIDWD
-293 AFMTGLGIQAPAE
+293 AYMKGLGIQAPAE
-306 LNVEQVESIQ
+306 LNVEQVEPIQ
-316 EVARLISALPV
+316 EVARLMNTLPL

-358 GKVMS
+358 GKVLS

-402 RMLKLVENLRVALG
+402 RMVKLVKNLQTALG

-426 DSTKVRAHE
+426 DSTKIRAHE
-435 KLDAFRV
+435 KLATFHV

-456 EIKKDSY
+456 EIKNDSY

-478 ISRLGKPVDR
+478 YSRIGKPVDK

-523 DADDAAN
+523 EADDAAN

-552 FDKNGNLTDWWAEG
+552 FDKDGNLTDWWAPG

-571 KERAQVMVDFFNN
+571 KERAQVMVDFFNK
-584 IEVLPGLKGNGQL
+584 IEVLPGLQANGEL

-606 GGLNVAYLAFRNATK
+606 GGLNVAYLAFQNATK
-621 DAPLEVK
+621 DAPLGVVD
-628 EGFTPEQRF
+628 GFTPEQRF
-637 FIAYATLWAGNIRD
+637 FLAYATLWAGNIRD
-651 EQARV
+651 EQIRV

-680 YDAFQI
+680 YDAFHI
-686 TPDDSLYVA
+686 TPSDSLYVA
-695 PENRVNIW
+695 PENRVNVW

>member
-1 MGERFTR
+1 
-8 IGKYRNELITN
+8 
-19 FIIMCMNKRNYLTAA
+19 MNKKNYVAVATLAFAMLT
-34 AMALA
+34 
-39 VLSSC
+39 SC
-44 GGQKEARNT
+44 AGQKEAKST

-63 TVSAGQDFFRYACG
+63 TVSAGTDFFRYACG

-93 TFDQLAENNQKQL
+93 TFDELFENSQKQL

-114 SQQNEAGTVAQ
+114 AQKNNQAGSAAQ

-131 NIAMDS
+131 NMAMDS
-137 VARNEQGFAPVKPM
+137 VTLNKQGAEPVKAM
-151 LDKIAALTDKSQ
+151 LDKIAGMKDKSE
-163 IIPMSVEM
+163 IVPMMTEM
-171 RRFQG
+171 AHIG
-176 IGTYFNFYV
+176 IGTYFRSYV
-185 YADPKNSA
+185 YADPKNSS

-218 TENIRNEY
+218 TQNIREQY
-226 KKYIAKLFAL
+226 KLYIGKLFQLA
-236 SGFSEAEAQQKV
+236 GFSEADAQQKV
-248 ADVMEIETSIAKV
+248 ADVMEIETAIAKV
-261 SRSAAE
+261 SRSATE
-267 LRNPEANYHKM
+267 LRDPEANYHKM
-278 SYADLKKRIPGIDWD
+278 SFDELKKTISGIDWD
-293 AFMTGLGIQAPAE
+293 AYMKGLGIQVPAE
-306 LNVEQVESIQ
+306 LNVEQVEPIQ
-316 EVARLISALPV
+316 EVARLMNTLPL

-358 GKVMS
+358 GKVLS

-402 RMLKLVENLRVALG
+402 RMVKLVKNLQTALG

-426 DSTKVRAHE
+426 DSTKIRAHE
-435 KLDAFRV
+435 KLAAFHV

-456 EIKKDSY
+456 EIKNDSY

-478 ISRLGKPVDR
+478 YSRIGKPVDK

-523 DADDAAN
+523 EADDAAN

-552 FDKNGNLTDWWAEG
+552 FDKDGNLTDWWAPG

-571 KERAQVMVDFFNN
+571 KERAQVMVDFFNK
-584 IEVLPGLKGNGQL
+584 IEVLPGLQANGEL

-606 GGLNVAYLAFRNATK
+606 GGLSVAYLAFQNATK
-621 DAPLEVK
+621 DAPLGVVD
-628 EGFTPEQRF
+628 GFTPEQRF
-637 FIAYATLWAGNIRD
+637 FLAYATLWAGNIRD
-651 EQARV
+651 EQIRV

-680 YDAFQI
+680 YDAFHI
-686 TPDDSLYVA
+686 TPSDPLYVA
-695 PENRVNIW
+695 PENRVNVW